1 MRLTPETQSQIAVP
15 CRGALRCTKTSPR
28 VGALSAQKGKVYTF
42 ISRTLLSS
50 GVQKLSA
57 ETETP
62 GGARLAPASGAS
74 HLSHARS
81 AVSSLSHACPLTEV
95 S

>member
-62 GGARLAPASGAS
+62 GRQSSTFAARPTTLRLPQ
-74 HLSHARS
+74 RMR
-81 AVSSLSHACPLTEV
+81 T
-95 S
+95 